1 MYINNLEIIKDN
13 AKVLAGELLTQSK
26 PQIQILSKT
35 FEQNPNIWVM
45 NVLNTYI
52 KKTKPI
58 RTD

>member
-1 MYINNLEIIKDN
+1 MYINNLELIKDN
-13 AKVLAGELLTQSK
+13 AKVSVGEQLKQFK
-26 PQIQILSKT
+26 PQIHILSKT

-58 RTD
+58 RTN